1 MTERLI
7 NSQSGSK
14 KLYQQVAHAVGE
26 AIRRGEHAPGSRL
39 PSERELAETFG
50 VSRPTVREA
59 MVALEIQGFLEIR
72 HGSGIHVTRI
82 APKSEGDGGLDLDV
96 GPFELIEARRA
107 VEAEAAALAAISITD
122 AEIAE
127 LEHLLAEM
135 ERGSSVE
142 HDPGAGPSEAERA
155 DRRFHVLIGQATRNS
170 ALVGVVEMLWDM
182 RYRSPLC
189 IEVLARA
196 HAAGDRPR
204 IGEHRAILNAL
215 IARDPKAARA
225 AMREHLTR
233 VIDGVLTATESDAV
247 RRVQREAAARRDAY
261 ARRGAV

>member
-1 MTERLI
+1 
-7 NSQSGSK
+7 
-14 KLYQQVAHAVGE
+14 
-26 AIRRGEHAPGSRL
+26 
-39 PSERELAETFG
+39 
-50 VSRPTVREA
+50 
-59 MVALEIQGFLEIR
+59 
-72 HGSGIHVTRI
+72 
-82 APKSEGDGGLDLDV
+82 
-96 GPFELIEARRA
+96 
-107 VEAEAAALAAISITD
+107 
-122 AEIAE
+122 
-127 LEHLLAEM
+127 
-135 ERGSSVE
+135 
-142 HDPGAGPSEAERA
+142 
-155 DRRFHVLIGQATRNS
+155 
-170 ALVGVVEMLWDM
+170 LVGVVEMLWDM